1 MKTINKIMLFALA
14 IVTMS
19 CEDILEE
26 DITNDSALIMSPL
39 NDSKVESNVVKFQW
53 NSLKGADN
61 YRVQIYGANQSIV
74 LDSLVS
80 KTNLTYPLKQGTY
93 QWRVRGENFAYQS
106 SYSFPATF
114 STVISEDLT
123 NQQVIL
129 SSPQNDIYVNFTNI
143 TLNWQSLPNA
153 TSYSVEV
160 INVTNGQQIYQN
172 SAITGISATLNI
184 PSLADGIY
192 EWRVKAKNGTT
203 ETLQYAGR
211 KFSIDTVIANQP
223 QNVTPA
229 NNSIQTIN
237 QQVSFTW
244 TIATDS
250 GTVQAPISYKI
261 EFSNNENFTTISQTS
276 NASSTTFQQTFS
288 TAGIYFWRIKAV
300 DLAGN
305 VSVASAPYKFTI
317 N

>member
-1 MKTINKIMLFALA
+1 MKTINKIILFALA

-19 CEDILEE
+19 CEDIFEE
-26 DITNDSALIMSPL
+26 DITNDSVLIISPL
-39 NDSKVESNVVKFQW
+39 NESKVESNVVKFQW
-53 NSLKGADN
+53 NSLKGTYN
-61 YRVQIYGANQSIV
+61 YRVQIYGANQSTI

-129 SSPQNDIYVNFTNI
+129 SSPQNEIYVNFTNI
-143 TLNWQSLPNA
+143 TFNWQSLPNA

-160 INVTNGQQIYQN
+160 INIINGQQIYLK
-172 SAITGISATLNI
+172 SAITGISVTLNI
-184 PSLADGIY
+184 PNLADGIY

-211 KFSIDTVIANQP
+211 KFSMDTVIANQP

-229 NNSIQTIN
+229 NNSLQIIN
-237 QQVSFTW
+237 QKVSFTW

-288 TAGIYFWRIKAV
+288 TAGIYFWRIKAI
-300 DLAGN
+300 DQAGN